1 MLLILALLVIPS
13 GLAFASDATE
23 GVAILFIGP
32 IFGIF
37 AGMNQ
42 ASEGHVLTVTG
53 TFRGCLN
60 VGPASKNERRSLHAV
75 SEETSGLSSSARRRA
90 PQALLRHPSVLR
102 YT

>member
-1 MLLILALLVIPS
+1 MLLTLALLVIPI

-23 GVAILFIGP
+23 GVAILSIGP

-53 TFRGCLN
+53 TFRGCL
-60 VGPASKNERRSLHAV
+60 KRRTRV
-75 SEETSGLSSSARRRA
+75 SVRPSPEGEGLC
-90 PQALLRHPSVLR
+90 VD
-102 YT
+102 